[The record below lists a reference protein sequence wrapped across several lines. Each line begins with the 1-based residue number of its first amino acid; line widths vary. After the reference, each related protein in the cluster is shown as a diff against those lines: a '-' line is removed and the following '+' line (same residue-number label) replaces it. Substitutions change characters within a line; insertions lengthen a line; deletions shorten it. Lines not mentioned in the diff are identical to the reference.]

1 MTLVHRHIAAQAE
14 SILQVLARLL
24 RQHAPY
30 TIISFDSD
38 GFFLP
43 ALDQCIS
50 YPPETD
56 LVICNSTATAQEC

>member
-14 SILQVLARLL
+14 SIMPVLARLL
-24 RQHAPY
+24 HQHPQY
-30 TIISFDSD
+30 TIIGFDGD
-38 GFFLP
+38 GFLLP
-43 ALDQCIS
+43 ALDQGIS